1 MQEEILHLLGL
12 NYRPQAAPKRRTI
25 SSANSTVPTFMKV
38 KYVFAKRI
46 MSGGVEDFVQSF
58 EDFAMSFVSICQE
71 VLRIF
76 PLGVKDFVRWC

>member
-38 KYVFAKRI
+38 EYVFVKS
-46 MSGGVEDFVQSF
+46 MLPGGVSQ
-58 EDFAMSFVSICQE
+58 
-71 VLRIF
+71 
-76 PLGVKDFVRWC
+76 

>member
-38 KYVFAKRI
+38 KYVFVKRMLSGGVVYYTI
-46 MSGGVEDFVQSF
+46 KNSGGVE
-58 EDFAMSFVSICQE
+58 SIYSTSDILLNE
-71 VLRIF
+71 
-76 PLGVKDFVRWC
+76 